1 MQANSFS
8 GMGVANE
15 TKNTFLDLKRKK
27 AHRYLIFRIDDK
39 EKEVIVEKQ
48 GAPCESYDDFTTA
61 LPSDDCRFAVYD
73 YDFVTEDNCQKS
85 KIFFI
90 AWLVLFFLSVCLL
103 SNLYMQHWFW
113 KIIEIGES

>member
-8 GMGVANE
+8 GMGVAEE
-15 TKNTFLDLKRKK
+15 TKTSFLDLKRKK
-27 AHRYLIFRIDDK
+27 SHRYVIFRIDDK

-48 GAPCESYDDFTTA
+48 GAPWESYDDFTAA

-90 AWLVLFFLSVCLL
+90 AWLVVCSSFSQFKFLAIYICNNGVG
-103 SNLYMQHWFW
+103 
-113 KIIEIGES
+113 K